1 MAARTFEFG
10 GLGAAKKVFLVKK
23 KVFANFVKKSLRIC
37 EFFRNLNCQ
46 LSDVTGLY
54 IAISKFIFK
63 TKQPNELV
71 VCLQLDDLFSS
82 LRVTNVFVCSKK
94 AHEVLGSLS

>member
-1 MAARTFEFG
+1 M
-10 GLGAAKKVFLVKK
+10 
-23 KVFANFVKKSLRIC
+23 
-37 EFFRNLNCQ
+37 
-46 LSDVTGLY
+46 TGLY